1 LDVVSRAY
9 VISLPQRADRREDME
24 HLRNILHLRWTYLD
38 AADAASP
45 ANVHID
51 GTSPLALPTFHW
63 PDDIDRLV
71 HSQEAMLP
79 LGADV
84 WPLPYTRAESD
95 GSVSAETADPFWFA
109 PLRAKASFPHPL
121 PPLACASGDQLLA
134 PFSQDLPP
142 YKRLTPA
149 KVACWH
155 SHLQAIRQIAN
166 GGDSAALV
174 LEDDVDMERDIS
186 ARLRA
191 LWDALPDSWDIVY
204 LGHCWSNES
213 ALPALRVISS
223 HALAP
228 LDSDTSTSIPARNLT
243 ALHPSVSPKCTHA
256 YALSRAG
263 ARRVLAHLRHPPF
276 AYSRAIDQAL
286 AWLVQSGRLQ
296 AFSVVPP
303 LVVQRKVA
311 GSDVMPGRGSAWRE
325 GLFDGV

>member
-1 LDVVSRAY
+1 MLLKVYPGPKYAV
-9 VISLPQRADRREDME
+9 E
-24 HLRNILHLRWTYLD
+24 
-38 AADAASP
+38 
-45 ANVHID
+45 NVHID
-51 GTSPLALPTFHW
+51 GTSPLALPTFYW

-95 GSVSAETADPFWFA
+95 DSVSAETADPFWFA

-204 LGHCWSNES
+204 LGETRHIYS
-213 ALPALRVISS
+213 ALGSDQATLQVTVGQMNLRTRPFASYL
-223 HALAP
+223 HTP
-228 LDSDTSTSIPARNLT
+228 
-243 ALHPSVSPKCTHA
+243 LHPSTPT
-256 YALSRAG
+256 
-263 ARRVLAHLRHPPF
+263 RRLLFLP
-276 AYSRAIDQAL
+276 AI
-286 AWLVQSGRLQ
+286 
-296 AFSVVPP
+296 
-303 LVVQRKVA
+303 
-311 GSDVMPGRGSAWRE
+311 
-325 GLFDGV
+325 